1 MKYAADFR
9 SLPRN
14 ALKGKWGI
22 AVVAGLIAS
31 LLGAI
36 GSSGPEINV
45 ELNDGN
51 VNASLQI
58 LVRMRSPVQIW
69 LAAPRKSLE
78 PQRVLGFLLFCAVCR
93 PPQKPTQKPT
103 RLYFY
108 MQNSAIILYHHT
120 SIRVCVHCEGCVYGR
135 SNYPS

>member
-9 SLPRN
+9 SIARN

-51 VNASLQI
+51 YNASLQI

-78 PQRVLGFLLFCAVCR
+78 PQRVLGFLLFCAMWL
-93 PPQKPTQKPT
+93 PAQKPTQKPT
-103 RLYFY
+103 RPYF
-108 MQNSAIILYHHT
+108 IIQ
-120 SIRVCVHCEGCVYGR
+120 S
-135 SNYPS
+135 